1 MMNEKDTLPLSSA
14 PEQPAP
20 QKRWAALAPWREDA
34 ILLCRSS
41 WEITRA
47 NYKLILWI
55 GLGVAA
61 LIAVLMPRDQA
72 LLTAIL
78 QDSEQ
83 AHTLAWHLSHWGN
96 ITYFNL
102 ILAILLASLSYLRRS
117 IFLRRLAI
125 AVVLSSLLSGVVA
138 CLIRGAAGR
147 ARPGNGLAPGFYG
160 PTLDKRKQ
168 SFPSGHTAS
177 AFGASIPLAVACPPA
192 GVPLILFSGGVAW
205 SRMEKS
211 CHYPGDILAS
221 IALASF
227 FGIPLGLAARRMRRD
242 STTTAAP
249 AAPVPPSSSA
259 QC

>member
-1 MMNEKDTLPLSSA
+1 MMNENDS
-14 PEQPAP
+14 PAP
-20 QKRWAALAPWREDA
+20 PSSCSAEPSFSAAVKADAATLCRHACEIVCANRWKILSIALAVA
-34 ILLCRSS
+34 VLL
-41 WEITRA
+41 
-47 NYKLILWI
+47 LF
-55 GLGVAA
+55 
-61 LIAVLMPRDQA
+61 LMPRDPS
-72 LLTAIL
+72 LLMCIRAG
-78 QDSEQ
+78 DEQ
-83 AHTLAWHLSHWGN
+83 SSVWAWHLSHWSNAG
-96 ITYFNL
+96 IFNVGL
-102 ILAILLASLSYLRRS
+102 VLTLVFLARLRHS
-117 IFLRRLAI
+117 VFIRRLA
-125 AVVLSSLLSGVVA
+125 VLTFLGSVLSGVTA
-138 CLIRGAAGR
+138 TTIRGLAGR
-147 ARPGNGLAPGFYG
+147 ARPDNGLTPGFYG
-160 PTLDKRKQ
+160 PTLDKRKL
-168 SFPSGHTAS
+168 SFPSGHTAT